1 MTYEEIKSR
10 LVRVENAL
18 QSIKTGNPK
27 IEVTKSEATAKLTTI
42 KENLQKQL
50 KEAVEF
56 DNEQDAAKFAEENPE
71 VPVKITKEASD
82 APEDIEFDRT

>member
-42 KENLQKQL
+42 KENLQKQ
-50 KEAVEF
+50 
-56 DNEQDAAKFAEENPE
+56 
-71 VPVKITKEASD
+71 
-82 APEDIEFDRT
+82 